1 MTLLR
6 WSPALLMLL
15 LAASGC
21 RTTGSAD
28 PLGLEDS
35 SMLSSLVPQRSGL
48 ARSPAGRK
56 GAAASGDPFI
66 QSTAQTAANPAA
78 ASRTG
83 RAVIS
88 DASADDRA
96 EPTSRDAAY
105 LAAQPA
111 REHTAGV
118 IPVGGSAAPGDALGQ
133 AAMRDQ
139 QPTSATGDEAAMR
152 QRLQD
157 LEWELQF
164 TDDHSAQ
171 EQLALEIAHLRKQ
184 LSRSRR

>member
-1 MTLLR
+1 MTLFR

-15 LAASGC
+15 LTASGC

-35 SMLSSLVPQRSGL
+35 SMLSGLVPQRSGL
-48 ARSPAGRK
+48 ARSPAGRQ

-66 QSTAQTAANPAA
+66 QSTAQAAANPAA

-96 EPTSRDAAY
+96 EATSRDAAY

-118 IPVGGSAAPGDALGQ
+118 HPAGGNAAPDDALGR

-139 QPTSATGDEAAMR
+139 QPSATGDEAAMR

-164 TDDHSAQ
+164 TDDHSTQ
-171 EQLALEIAHLRKQ
+171 EQLALEIARLRKQ